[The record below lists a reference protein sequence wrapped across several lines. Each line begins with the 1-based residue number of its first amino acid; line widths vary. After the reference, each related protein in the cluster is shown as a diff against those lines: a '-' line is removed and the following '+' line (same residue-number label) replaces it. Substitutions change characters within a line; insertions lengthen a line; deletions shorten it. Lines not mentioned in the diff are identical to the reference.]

1 MNASMVDENEIRT
14 RLHAAL
20 DAVPVAQRLVPTLA
34 SAVRRRRTRRFLI
47 GGLGASMVA
56 GAGALAVV
64 LGGGAAPVSRVVN
77 DPAATSPT
85 SPASVALR
93 GYLAAHGGTHA
104 TGPVTD
110 RRGTWALDVEP
121 DGAHVLA
128 YQRTTWRS
136 VSVVGR
142 PMSRLPIYGTA
153 LGLSEVNGDVTF
165 LVRSAGADASFD
177 AIVVATDGGWGFAP
191 FQCGQ
196 TRVACAAGQQAGVS
210 LPSRFQLNLSI
221 VDGTLHS
228 SNNTCSPSCAD
239 GTLYDVTWKWNAT
252 SQQFDVAT
260 DVPGRSPASAQPTLS
275 PQQ

>member
-1 MNASMVDENEIRT
+1 MNASKVDENEIRT

-20 DAVPVAQRLVPTLA
+20 DAVPVAQRPVPAVA
-34 SAVRRRRTRRFLI
+34 SAVRHRRTRRFVI
-47 GGLGASMVA
+47 GGLGAPVVA
-56 GAGALAVV
+56 GAVALAVV

-93 GYLAAHGGTHA
+93 GYLAAHVGSYA

-110 RRGTWALDVEP
+110 RRGTWALDVER

-128 YQRTTWRS
+128 YQQTTWRS

-142 PMSRLPIYGTA
+142 PMSRSPITGTA

-165 LVRSAGADASFD
+165 LVRSDGADASFD
-177 AIVVATDGGWGFAP
+177 AIVVATEGGWGFAT

-196 TRVACAAGQQAGVS
+196 TTVACAAGQQAGVG

-221 VDGTLHS
+221 VDGELHS
-228 SNNTCSPSCAD
+228 SNNTCSPDCGN
-239 GTLYDVTWKWNAT
+239 GTFYDVTWKWNAT

-260 DVPGRSPASAQPTLS
+260 AVPGRSPESARPTLS
-275 PQQ
+275 PP